1 MTYLAV
7 SISGDD
13 IAAFAAQMDRARQ
26 GGADLVELRLDS
38 LAALNAETVRM
49 LLRRADELGLRVL
62 ATCRDPAEGGLRDHP
77 LDLRIEMLCEAA
89 RHGAL
94 FIDCEYANYC
104 RVDNRRRHLVRV
116 MIDAALLAAPRPCY
130 LILSVHDFE
139 RPLADPRA
147 ILREIRQSC
156 REAIPKLAYRAAHV
170 NDSLDALSLFTRIP
184 LGEIVICMGEAGAIT
199 RLLAGR
205 FGALLTYASLDDET
219 ATAPGQVSLATMQ
232 DLYRFNAIGPATRL
246 FGVIGDPVAHSMSP
260 AIFNACFDAAG
271 VDAVYVPLPVTGGAD
286 GFAAFMD
293 RIVTGGTGHTADW
306 GGFSVTIP
314 HKTHALNYVRAQ
326 GGYIEPGATR
336 IGAVNTLRIEAGGL
350 VSAYNTDR
358 AGAMEAVTSAMG
370 IQPPGLAGRAVA
382 VVGAGGVARAVV
394 SGLKDVDA
402 AVTIYNRTLEKA
414 QTLAVEF
421 DTQAAPLDA
430 LAKAHPDILIN
441 CTSLGMH
448 PNTDAS
454 AVPATVLRERMTV
467 FDTVYN
473 PLQTRLLREA
483 AQAGARCVS
492 GVEMFVRQ
500 AAAQYRL
507 WFGAEPDINLI
518 RRVVLARLGS

>member
-13 IAAFAAQMDRARQ
+13 AAAVCARMDRAKQ
-26 GGADLVELRLDS
+26 GGADLVELRLDG
-38 LAALNAETVRM
+38 LVALNAQTVQM

-94 FIDCEYANYC
+94 FIDCEYANYRRGAARGPLMEALGKAPQC
-104 RVDNRRRHLVRV
+104 R
-116 MIDAALLAAPRPCY
+116 

-147 ILREIRQSC
+147 VLREIRQSC
-156 REAIPKLAYRAAHV
+156 PEAIPKLAYRADHIC
-170 NDSLDALSLFTRIP
+170 DSLDALRLVSRVSP
-184 LGEIVICMGEAGAIT
+184 GEIIICMGEAGAIT

-219 ATAPGQVSLATMQ
+219 ATAPGQMSLATMQ
-232 DLYRFNAIGPATRL
+232 DLYRFNAIGPGTRL

-271 VDAVYVPLPVTGGAD
+271 VDAVYVPLRVTGGVE

-293 RIVTGGTGHTADW
+293 RIVTGGAGHTADW

-314 HKTHALNYVRAQ
+314 HKAHALEYLRACD
-326 GGYIEPGATR
+326 GHVEPGAAR
-336 IGAVNTLRIEAGGL
+336 IGAVNTLKIEAGGL
-350 VSAYNTDR
+350 VSGYNTDR
-358 AGAMEAVTSAMG
+358 AGAMDALSSVMG
-370 IQPPGLAGRAVA
+370 IQPHELAGKPIAI
-382 VVGAGGVARAVV
+382 VGAGGVARAVV

-414 QTLAVEF
+414 QTLAAEF
-421 DTQAAPLDA
+421 NAQSAPLDA
-430 LAKAHPDILIN
+430 LGKARPAILIN
-441 CTSLGMH
+441 CTNLGMY
-448 PNTDAS
+448 PNTDTS
-454 AVPATVLRERMTV
+454 AVPATVLHKGLTV

-473 PLQTRLLREA
+473 PMETRLLREA
-483 AQAGARCVS
+483 AAAGARCVN

-507 WFGAEPDINLI
+507 WFGANPDIDLI
-518 RRVVLARLGS
+518 RGVVLARLGS